1 MPSISE
7 ELARFLQ
14 SGISVL
20 TGTRDAHNVPDATRG
35 IGVRVEAGGDEA
47 TVFLP
52 EATSATAQA
61 NLRDNG
67 QVAVCFSR
75 AMDHRS
81 MQVKGELVELRP
93 ADERDRAFMERY
105 REELAEEWGFVGLPP
120 SVTYRMNTWPA
131 LAVRF
136 RVTAVF
142 VQTPGPGAGA
152 PLPAQAVP

>member
-131 LAVRF
+131 VAVRF